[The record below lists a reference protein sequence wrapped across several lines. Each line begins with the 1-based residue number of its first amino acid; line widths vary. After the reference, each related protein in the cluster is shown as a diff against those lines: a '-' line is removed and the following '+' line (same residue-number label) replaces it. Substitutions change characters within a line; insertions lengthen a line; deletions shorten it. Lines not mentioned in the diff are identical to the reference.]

1 MASIKKNIKNKS
13 VRVSEEIYNEVIKYC
28 ETSIPKV
35 SISAFYD
42 WSANELL
49 NKVNH
54 KPTPRG
60 L

>member
-1 MASIKKNIKNKS
+1 MAKEKKLTQT
-13 VRVSEEIYNEVIKYC
+13 VRVSKDIYNQAAKYC
-28 ETSIPKV
+28 ETSVPRV

-42 WSANELL
+42 WAASELL